1 MFRNS
6 VRWRTGWDSNPRYA
20 FTHTRVPGVRLKP
33 LGHLS
38 RGNAGKTT
46 AVGRAGYIP
55 RNFGGSTEIYQNF
68 DIGRQFPIYRLSAAG
83 PKGRAGLQPETLV
96 VRFLFRVLS
105 LLALC
110 VGVVFGVIDA
120 IASLSASQ
128 VIMTPISEAWIE
140 THPGSLMTLEELVVG
155 RLGDGAWLAL
165 RDVVLPQPAFAA
177 MLVLSLAFWMIGYKK
192 PSLAG
197 RFAA

>member
-1 MFRNS
+1 MNS
-6 VRWRTGWDSNPRYA
+6 
-20 FTHTRVPGVRLKP
+20 
-33 LGHLS
+33 
-38 RGNAGKTT
+38 
-46 AVGRAGYIP
+46 
-55 RNFGGSTEIYQNF
+55 GGSTEISQNF
-68 DIGRQFPIYRLSAAG
+68 DIGRQFPIYSVSAAG
-83 PKGRAGLQPETLV
+83 LKGHGGLQPETLV

-120 IASLSASQ
+120 IASVSASQ

-155 RLGDGAWLAL
+155 RLGDGAWLTL

-177 MLVLSLAFWMIGYKK
+177 MLVVSLAFWMIGYKK